1 MLYNGSVDKT
11 RIFEAPERGLLPM
24 PEDDRTIERI
34 VDILSSLS
42 PENRAFALRLAE
54 QAGSQ
59 AAADTIPV
67 PLDQAGGQ
75 SR

>member
-11 RIFEAPERGLLPM
+11 RSFKATESGLQPM
-24 PEDDRTIERI
+24 PENDRTIERI
-34 VDILSSLS
+34 VDILSRLS

>member
-11 RIFEAPERGLLPM
+11 RSFDTTEMGLLPM
-24 PEDDRTIERI
+24 QEDDRTIERI

-42 PENRAFALRLAE
+42 HENRAFALRLAE

-67 PLDQAGGQ
+67 PSDQAGGQ